1 MGAWARI
8 RTVAAAGLGGAWLA
22 ACIPQ
27 GAAPSGVQPRYATPV
42 ETGQPSE
49 TVRQLPAPP
58 PAWEARQAS
67 ADGRA
72 VLTTQYTVQ
81 PGDTLRRI
89 ADRTGAGSEAIARA
103 NAMVAPY
110 VIHPGQQ
117 ITIPGGRYHLVR
129 GGETG
134 IAIARAYGVPWS
146 EVVSANAL
154 TDPYILRTGQRILI
168 PGGADVAAAAR
179 PAAPATVASSNAA
192 TRAARFTLDIEDIVT
207 GGEPAIAENAAPTRA
222 QPTRARPLPATAA
235 VAAPPPVRGGY
246 QWPATGTLLSRFGKG
261 QSGER
266 NDGIKIALPVG
277 TPILAANDGVV
288 IYAGSEV
295 PALGGLVML
304 RHSNG
309 LITVYGHA
317 SELLVQRGQTV
328 KRGQAVALSGDSGF
342 APRPQLHFEMRQ
354 GRDPIDPLTR
364 LPART

>member
-1 MGAWARI
+1 MGAWAHRGARI
-8 RTVAAAGLGGAWLA
+8 SVIMGSSAALA

-27 GAAPSGVQPRYATPV
+27 GAAPRAVEPRYAAPPTRSDDADPV
-42 ETGQPSE
+42 REI
-49 TVRQLPAPP
+49 PAPP

-72 VLTTQYTVQ
+72 VPTGSYTVQ

-103 NAMVAPY
+103 NAMVAPF
-110 VIHPGQQ
+110 VIHPGQRL
-117 ITIPGGRYHLVR
+117 TIPGGRYHLVR

-146 EVVSANAL
+146 DVVAANAL

-168 PGGADVAAAAR
+168 PGD
-179 PAAPATVASSNAA
+179 AAPTAYASASPSNAA

-207 GGEPAIAENAAPTRA
+207 GGEPAIAANAAPARA
-222 QPTRARPLPATAA
+222 QPTPARPLASTAA

-246 QWPATGTLLSRFGKG
+246 QWPATGTILARFGKG

-266 NDGIKIALPVG
+266 NDGIKIAVPVG
-277 TPILAANDGVV
+277 TPVLAANDGVV

-304 RHSNG
+304 RHSTG

-364 LPART
+364 LPTRT

>member
-1 MGAWARI
+1 MGTLARYAARI
-8 RTVAAAGLGGAWLA
+8 GAVGLGGAMLA

-27 GAAPSGVQPRYATPV
+27 GSGPRPVEPRYAAPAAQSQAVDRVRELPV
-42 ETGQPSE
+42 
-49 TVRQLPAPP
+49 PP

-72 VLTTQYTVQ
+72 VATTTYTVRS
-81 PGDTLRRI
+81 GDTLRVI

-103 NAMVAPY
+103 NAMVAPF
-110 VIHPGQQ
+110 VVHPGQRL
-117 ITIPGGRYHLVR
+117 TIPGGRYHLVR
-129 GGETG
+129 SGETG
-134 IAIARAYGVPWS
+134 IAIARAYGVPWQQ
-146 EVVSANAL
+146 VVAANAL

-168 PGGADVAAAAR
+168 PGD
-179 PAAPATVASSNAA
+179 AAPTAYASASPSNAA
-192 TRAARFTLDIEDIVT
+192 TRAARFTLNIEDIVT
-207 GGEPAIAENAAPTRA
+207 GGEPAIAANAAPVRA
-222 QPTRARPLPATAA
+222 QPTPSRPLASTAA
-235 VAAPPPVRGGY
+235 VAAPPPLRGGF
-246 QWPATGTLLSRFGKG
+246 QWPATGNLLARFGRG

-266 NDGIKIALPVG
+266 NDGIKIGVPVG
-277 TPILAANDGVV
+277 TPVLAANDGVV

-317 SELLVQRGQTV
+317 RELLVQRGQTV

>member
-1 MGAWARI
+1 MGALARHAARI
-8 RTVAAAGLGGAWLA
+8 GVVGMGGAVLA

-27 GAAPSGVQPRYATPV
+27 GSGPRSVEPRYAAPAAPSRAVDR
-42 ETGQPSE
+42 
-49 TVRQLPAPP
+49 VRELPAPP

-72 VLTTQYTVQ
+72 VATTTYTVRS
-81 PGDTLRRI
+81 GDTLRVI
-89 ADRTGAGSEAIARA
+89 ADRTGAGSEAIVRA
-103 NAMVAPY
+103 NAMVAPFI
-110 VIHPGQQ
+110 VHPGQQ
-117 ITIPGGRYHLVR
+117 LTIPGGRYHLVR
-129 GGETG
+129 SGETG
-134 IAIARAYGVPWS
+134 IAIARAYGVPWQQ
-146 EVVSANAL
+146 VVAANAL

-168 PGGADVAAAAR
+168 PGGVTAAA
-179 PAAPATVASSNAA
+179 PGSPSNAA
-192 TRAARFTLDIEDIVT
+192 TRAARFTLNIEDIVT
-207 GGEPAIAENAAPTRA
+207 GGEPAIAANAAPVRA
-222 QPTRARPLPATAA
+222 QPTPSRPLASTAA
-235 VAAPPPVRGGY
+235 VAAPPPVRGGF
-246 QWPATGTLLSRFGKG
+246 QWPATGNLLSRFGRG

-266 NDGIKIALPVG
+266 NDGIKIGVPVG

-328 KRGQAVALSGDSGF
+328 NRGQAVALSGDSGF

>member
-1 MGAWARI
+1 MGASARHAARI
-8 RTVAAAGLGGAWLA
+8 GVVGLGGAVLA

-27 GAAPSGVQPRYATPV
+27 GSGPRPVEPRYAAPAAPSQAMDR
-42 ETGQPSE
+42 
-49 TVRQLPAPP
+49 VRELPAPP

-72 VLTTQYTVQ
+72 VAATTYTVR
-81 PGDTLRRI
+81 PGDTLRII

-103 NAMVAPY
+103 NAMVAPFI
-110 VIHPGQQ
+110 VHPGQQ
-117 ITIPGGRYHLVR
+117 LTIPGGRYHLVR
-129 GGETG
+129 SGETG
-134 IAIARAYGVPWS
+134 IAIARAYGVPWQQ
-146 EVVSANAL
+146 VVAANAL
-154 TDPYILRTGQRILI
+154 TDPYILRTGQRIQI
-168 PGGADVAAAAR
+168 PGGVTAAALGS
-179 PAAPATVASSNAA
+179 PSNAA
-192 TRAARFTLDIEDIVT
+192 TRAARFTLNIEDIVT
-207 GGEPAIAENAAPTRA
+207 GGEPAIAANAAPVRA
-222 QPTRARPLPATAA
+222 QPTPSRPLAATAA
-235 VAAPPPVRGGY
+235 VAAPPPVRGGF
-246 QWPATGTLLSRFGKG
+246 QWPATGNLLSRFGRG

-266 NDGIKIALPVG
+266 NDGIKIGVPVG
-277 TPILAANDGVV
+277 TPVLAANDGVV

>member
-1 MGAWARI
+1 MGALARI
-8 RTVAAAGLGGAWLA
+8 AVAGLACA
-22 ACIPQ
+22 ALSGCIPQ
-27 GAAPSGVQPRYATPV
+27 GAGPRAVGPRYVAPTLQPGPNDPV
-42 ETGQPSE
+42 
-49 TVRQLPAPP
+49 RARPAPP
-58 PAWEARQAS
+58 PAWEARPVS

-72 VLTTQYTVQ
+72 VASTRYTVE
-81 PGDTLRRI
+81 PGDTLARI
-89 ADRTGAGSEAIARA
+89 AERTGAGADAIARA
-103 NAMVAPY
+103 NAMVAPFI
-110 VIHPGQQ
+110 VHPGQQ
-117 ITIPGGRYHLVR
+117 LTIPGGRYHLVR

-134 IAIARAYGVPWS
+134 IAIARAYGVPWQQ
-146 EVVSANAL
+146 VVAANAL

-168 PGGADVAAAAR
+168 PGSSMAAV
-179 PAAPATVASSNAA
+179 PDSPSNAA
-192 TRAARFTLDIEDIVT
+192 TRAARFTLNIEDIVT
-207 GGEPAIAENAAPTRA
+207 GGEPAIAANAAPVRA
-222 QPTRARPLPATAA
+222 QPTPSRPLASTAA
-235 VAAPPPVRGGY
+235 VAAPPPVRGGF
-246 QWPATGTLLSRFGKG
+246 QWPATGNLLARFGKG

-266 NDGIKIALPVG
+266 NDGIKIGVPVG
-277 TPILAANDGVV
+277 TPVLAANDGVV

-364 LPART
+364 LPTRT

>member
-1 MGAWARI
+1 MGATAHRGARI
-8 RTVAAAGLGGAWLA
+8 LVIIGSGATLA

-27 GAAPSGVQPRYATPV
+27 GAGPRAVVPRYAASAPPTPA
-42 ETGQPSE
+42 PSRDADR
-49 TVRQLPAPP
+49 VRELPAPP
-58 PAWEARQAS
+58 PAWEARRAS
-67 ADGRA
+67 ADGR
-72 VLTTQYTVQ
+72 VVPTTRYTVQ
-81 PGDTLRRI
+81 HGDTLRRI
-89 ADRTGAGSEAIARA
+89 AERTGAGSEAIARA
-103 NAMVAPY
+103 NAMVAPF
-110 VIHPGQQ
+110 VVHPGQQ
-117 ITIPGGRYHLVR
+117 LTIPGGRYHLVR
-129 GGETG
+129 AGETG
-134 IAIARAYGVPWS
+134 IAIARAYGVPWAQ
-146 EVVSANAL
+146 VVAANAL

-168 PGGADVAAAAR
+168 PGD
-179 PAAPATVASSNAA
+179 AAPTAYASASPSNAA

-207 GGEPAIAENAAPTRA
+207 GGEPAIAANAAPARA
-222 QPTRARPLPATAA
+222 QPTPARPLASTAA

-246 QWPATGTLLSRFGKG
+246 QWPATGTILARFGKG

-266 NDGIKIALPVG
+266 NDGIKIAVPVG
-277 TPILAANDGVV
+277 TPVLAANDGVV

-304 RHSNG
+304 RHSTG

-364 LPART
+364 LPTRT